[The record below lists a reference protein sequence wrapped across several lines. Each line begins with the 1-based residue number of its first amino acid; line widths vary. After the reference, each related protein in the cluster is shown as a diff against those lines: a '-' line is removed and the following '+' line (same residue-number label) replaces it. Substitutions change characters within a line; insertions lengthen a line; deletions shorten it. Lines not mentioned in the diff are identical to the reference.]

1 MTLRVGIAGLGR
13 VGRGLLRT
21 NHTQSAAGRFNIC
34 VVCDVMPIDQVA
46 YLMAHDSTYGKPP
59 FSIDCAG
66 DNLILAGKKVRY
78 LRVDRRRGLPD
89 EVSSDVLREFDL
101 DVFIDATGTAAI
113 ADLRALIEHKIT
125 KKVICT
131 SNIPGCDIS
140 LVYGVNDNE
149 YDPHR
154 HHVMT
159 ASTCTGNAM
168 APVAHILEKHFGIDY
183 ARITTIH
190 PALSDQ
196 RVMDGYHSVSQM
208 GRTCSASILPVST
221 NVAKSTALVL
231 PSLEGKLDSISYRV
245 PTAIVSVVDCT
256 VTLARNTSRDECV
269 ELFEHYAKTSLNGII
284 HCEYG
289 AWGHDKA
296 SIDYLGT
303 EYSSII
309 LMNYLAVSQG
319 KQLGISLMHDN
330 ERAYCSRALDILGLI
345 HNTSLKKT
353 TFSSSGMSRIA
364 AYASSMY
371 TR

>member
-21 NHTQSAAGRFNIC
+21 NYTQSAAGRFDIC

-59 FSIDCAG
+59 FSLDCA
-66 DNLILAGKKVRY
+66 DSDLIIEGKKVRY

-89 EVSSDVLREFDL
+89 DVSCNALREFNL

-113 ADLRALIEHKIT
+113 GDLRALIEHKIA

-131 SNIPGCDIS
+131 ANIAGCDIS

-154 HHVMT
+154 HHVLT

-168 APVAHILEKHFGIDY
+168 VPVAFILDKHFGIDY
-183 ARITTIH
+183 ARIITIH

-196 RVMDGYHSVSQM
+196 RVLDGYHAVSQM
-208 GRTCSASILPVST
+208 GRTCAASILPIST
-221 NVAKSTALVL
+221 NVAKSTSLVL
-231 PSLEGKLDSISYRV
+231 PHLEGKLDSLSYRV
-245 PTAIVSVVDCT
+245 PTAIVSVLDFT
-256 VTLARNTSRDECV
+256 ATLAKYTSRDECV
-269 ELFEHYAKTSLNGII
+269 ELFEHYAKTGLKGII

-296 SIDYLGT
+296 SIDFLGT

-309 LMNYLAVSQG
+309 LMNHLVVSQG
-319 KQLGISLMHDN
+319 KQIGISLMHDN
-330 ERAYCSRALDILGLI
+330 ERAYCCRALDILGLI
-345 HNTSLKKT
+345 HRTS
-353 TFSSSGMSRIA
+353 M
-364 AYASSMY
+364 
-371 TR
+371 

>member
-21 NHTQSAAGRFNIC
+21 NYTQSVAGRFDIC

-46 YLMAHDSTYGKPP
+46 YLMAHDSTYGKPS
-59 FSIDCAG
+59 FSLDCA
-66 DNLILAGKKVRY
+66 DNDLIIGGKKVRY
-78 LRVDRRRGLPD
+78 LQVDRRRGLPD
-89 EVSSDVLREFDL
+89 EVSCNALGEFDL

-113 ADLRALIEHKIT
+113 ADLRVLIEHKIT

-140 LVYGVNDNE
+140 LVYGVNDNK
-149 YDPHR
+149 YDPLR

-168 APVAHILEKHFGIDY
+168 APIADILEKHFGIDY
-183 ARITTIH
+183 ARIITIH

-196 RVMDGYHSVSQM
+196 RVLDGYHSVSQM
-208 GRTCSASILPVST
+208 GRTCAASILPVST
-221 NVAKSTALVL
+221 NVAKSTELVL

-245 PTAIVSVVDCT
+245 PTAIVSVVDCAA
-256 VTLARNTSRDECV
+256 TLAKNTSRDECV
-269 ELFEHYAKTSLNGII
+269 ELFEYYAKTSLKGII

-303 EYSSII
+303 EFSSII
-309 LMNYLAVSQG
+309 LMNHLVINKG

-330 ERAYCSRALDILGLI
+330 ERAYCCRALDILGLI
-345 HNTSLKKT
+345 HKTSL
-353 TFSSSGMSRIA
+353 
-364 AYASSMY
+364 
-371 TR
+371 

>member
-21 NHTQSAAGRFNIC
+21 NYTQSAAGRFDIC

-59 FSIDCAG
+59 FSLDCAES
-66 DNLILAGKKVRY
+66 DLIIAGKKVRY

-89 EVSSDVLREFDL
+89 DVSCNALREFNL

-113 ADLRALIEHKIT
+113 ADLRALIEHKIA

-131 SNIPGCDIS
+131 SNIAGCDIS
-140 LVYGVNDNE
+140 LVFGVNDHK

-168 APVAHILEKHFGIDY
+168 VPVAYILDKHFGIDY
-183 ARITTIH
+183 ARIITIH

-196 RVMDGYHSVSQM
+196 RVLDGYHTVSQM
-208 GRTCSASILPVST
+208 GRTCAASILPVST

-231 PSLEGKLDSISYRV
+231 PSLEGKLESISYRV
-245 PTAIVSVVDCT
+245 PTAIVSVLDCT
-256 VTLARNTSRDECV
+256 ATLAKNTSRDECV
-269 ELFEHYAKTSLNGII
+269 ELFENYATL
-284 HCEYG
+284 
-289 AWGHDKA
+289 
-296 SIDYLGT
+296 YLR
-303 EYSSII
+303 
-309 LMNYLAVSQG
+309 
-319 KQLGISLMHDN
+319 H
-330 ERAYCSRALDILGLI
+330 
-345 HNTSLKKT
+345 
-353 TFSSSGMSRIA
+353 
-364 AYASSMY
+364 
-371 TR
+371 

>member
-21 NHTQSAAGRFNIC
+21 NYTQSAAGRFDIC

-59 FSIDCAG
+59 FSLDCDG
-66 DNLILAGKKVRY
+66 SDLIIEGKKVRY

-89 EVSSDVLREFDL
+89 DVSCNALREFDL
-101 DVFIDATGTAAI
+101 DAFIDATGTAAI
-113 ADLRALIEHKIT
+113 GDLRALIEHKIA

-131 SNIPGCDIS
+131 SNIAGCDIS
-140 LVYGVNDNE
+140 LVYGVNNNK
-149 YDPHR
+149 YDPQR
-154 HHVMT
+154 HHVLT

-168 APVAHILEKHFGIDY
+168 VPVAYILEKHFGIDY
-183 ARITTIH
+183 ARIITIH

-196 RVMDGYHSVSQM
+196 RVLDGYHAVSQM
-208 GRTCSASILPVST
+208 GRTCAASILPIGT

-231 PSLEGKLDSISYRV
+231 PSLEGKLDSLSYRV
-245 PTAIVSVVDCT
+245 PTAIVSVLDFT
-256 VTLARNTSRDECV
+256 ATLAKNTSRDECV
-269 ELFEHYAKTSLNGII
+269 ELFEHYAKTSLKGII

-303 EYSSII
+303 EYSSIV
-309 LMNYLAVSQG
+309 LMNHLTVSQG
-319 KQLGISLMHDN
+319 KQIGISLMHDN
-330 ERAYCSRALDILGLI
+330 ERAYCCRALDILGLI
-345 HNTSLKKT
+345 QRTS
-353 TFSSSGMSRIA
+353 M
-364 AYASSMY
+364 
-371 TR
+371 